1 MIISRILFFVLF
13 LFLQI
18 QVAGNVIANE
28 INEGVNV
35 EELDI
40 SLDEEELPAIDP
52 FQSSSAAGVN
62 NSSQQDAAN
71 NTPDLGLLGGLKLVA
86 VIIGDNKRIA
96 VLTTP
101 DGYASNYAENEKI
114 NDNVG
119 LIRIFK
125 DSLLVEDAEGR
136 TYEVRMN
143 DIIKEIKS

>member
-62 NSSQQDAAN
+62 NSSQQDGAN

-86 VIIGDNKRIA
+86 VIIGDN
-96 VLTTP
+96 TT
-101 DGYASNYAENEKI
+101 NCCI
-114 NDNVG
+114 NHPRW
-119 LIRIFK
+119 LCFQLRRK
-125 DSLLVEDAEGR
+125 
-136 TYEVRMN
+136 
-143 DIIKEIKS
+143 

>member
-62 NSSQQDAAN
+62 NSSQQGSSN

-96 VLTTP
+96 VLTGP
-101 DGYASNYAENEKI
+101 DGFASNYEENEKI
-114 NDNVG
+114 NGNVG

>member
-1 MIISRILFFVLF
+1 
-13 LFLQI
+13 
-18 QVAGNVIANE
+18 
-28 INEGVNV
+28 
-35 EELDI
+35 
-40 SLDEEELPAIDP
+40 
-52 FQSSSAAGVN
+52 
-62 NSSQQDAAN
+62 
-71 NTPDLGLLGGLKLVA
+71 LVA

-136 TYEVRMN
+136 SYEILMN
-143 DIIKEIKS
+143 NIIKEIKS

>member
-62 NSSQQDAAN
+62 NSSQQDGAN

-125 DSLLVEDAEGR
+125 DSLLVVDAEGR
-136 TYEVRMN
+136 SYEILMN
-143 DIIKEIKS
+143 NIIKEIKS

>member
-52 FQSSSAAGVN
+52 FQSSSAGLN
-62 NSSQQDAAN
+62 NSSQQGSSN

-96 VLTTP
+96 VLTGP
-101 DGYASNYAENEKI
+101 DGFASNYEENEKI
-114 NDNVG
+114 NGNVG

-136 TYEVRMN
+136 SYEVQMN
-143 DIIKEIKS
+143 NIIKEIKS